1 MQTVSSQ
8 SDETPPTLGASSNRP
23 HRYEWQ
29 IDADGAEVERL
40 LEHIDT
46 AGHEAGIPVESMYR
60 LLLVVEEVV
69 TNAIK
74 YGYAD
79 ARSGRIAVSLSTS
92 SGVAHVEVADDG
104 DPFDPTQAPPPVIG
118 ASVEEQPIGGLGL
131 HLIKELSDTVRYRR
145 SDNCNTL
152 TIEKRYGPAPS
163 DQHERPTNPST

>member
-8 SDETPPTLGASSNRP
+8 SDETPPSLDASSNRP

-40 LEHIDT
+40 LEHIDS
-46 AGHEAGIPVESMYR
+46 AGHDAGIPVESMYR

-74 YGYAD
+74 YGYAN
-79 ARSGRIAVSLSTS
+79 ARPGRIAVSLSTS
-92 SGVAHVEVADDG
+92 AGVARVEVADDG
-104 DPFDPTQAPPPVIG
+104 DPFDPTQAPPPILG
-118 ASVEEQPIGGLGL
+118 TSVEEQPIGGLGL

-145 SDNCNTL
+145 SDDRNML
-152 TIEKRYGPAPS
+152 TIEKRYGPGPS
-163 DQHERPTNPST
+163 DERERPTTQST